1 MKFIY
6 ILVFKYEAQN
16 SQSING
22 FFDRKEMMMHE
33 ADNLNSDLTDTIW
46 IITPEYN

>member
-6 ILVFKYEAQN
+6 ILVFKHEAE
-16 SQSING
+16 SKRYNG
-22 FFDRKEMMMHE
+22 FFDRKEMYMYE

-46 IITPEYN
+46 VTTPNIY

>member
-6 ILVFKYEAQN
+6 ILVFKHEAQN
-16 SQSING
+16 PQSING

-33 ADNLNSDLTDTIW
+33 ADNLNCDLKDIIW
-46 IITPEYN
+46 IITP